1 MTAWLAIIA
10 PAWIAGS
17 ILALLSAPLGC
28 LVLWRRMAFFAD
40 ALAHGT
46 LLGVALAVLWQLPMG
61 IGIGIVSILVVLGL
75 VFIDDERLPVDA
87 VLAVVAVSLLCL
99 GLLTLTQLTDQQA
112 NVLGFLFGNLLELDW
127 ADLPLIA
134 VSVLVGLGLLIY
146 IWPAQIKLA
155 THEALARIQGIN
167 PMRQRLFFMG
177 VLAGFCAIAL
187 QAVGSF
193 INQRAIGV
201 ASINSAFMVGLT
213 KTNGCYLFNHC
224 PARRYAW
231 RLGKYLAR
239 YPNGACYRFGT
250 GYFIFCGAHYLK
262 ANKQKIRVR
271 IHISKILVPTPLAL
285 FTCSTKLPRT
295 SAMTFRS

>member
-46 LLGVALAVLWQLPMG
+46 LLGVALAVWWQLPMG
-61 IGIGIVSILVVLGL
+61 IGIALVSVMVVLGL
-75 VFIDDERLPVDA
+75 VLIDDERLPADA

-99 GLLTLTQLTDQQA
+99 GLLALTQLTDQQA

-127 ADLPLIA
+127 ADLPLLA
-134 VSVLVGLGLLIY
+134 GSVLVGLGLLMY

-167 PMRQRLFFMG
+167 PTRQRL
-177 VLAGFCAIAL
+177 I
-187 QAVGSF
+187 
-193 INQRAIGV
+193 
-201 ASINSAFMVGLT
+201 
-213 KTNGCYLFNHC
+213 
-224 PARRYAW
+224 
-231 RLGKYLAR
+231 
-239 YPNGACYRFGT
+239 
-250 GYFIFCGAHYLK
+250 
-262 ANKQKIRVR
+262 
-271 IHISKILVPTPLAL
+271 
-285 FTCSTKLPRT
+285 
-295 SAMTFRS
+295 

>member
-17 ILALLSAPLGC
+17 ILGLLSAPLGC

-46 LLGVALAVLWQLPMG
+46 LLGVAIAVWWQLPMG
-61 IGIGIVSILVVLGL
+61 IGIATVSVLVVLGL
-75 VFIDDERLPVDA
+75 VLIEDERLPTDA

-127 ADLPLIA
+127 ADLPLLA
-134 VSVLVGLGLLIY
+134 GSVLIGLVFLAY

-155 THEALARIQGIN
+155 THEALARIQGVN
-167 PMRQRLFFMG
+167 PTRQRLFFMG

-187 QAVGSF
+187 QAVGSLLISGLLVLPALTARLWSTAPKQMVIF
-193 INQRAIGV
+193 ALIIAQVGVTLGVWSSIWLDIQTGLAIV
-201 ASINSAFMVGLT
+201 LVLAVLFFSAILISKIMT
-213 KTNGCYLFNHC
+213 
-224 PARRYAW
+224 
-231 RLGKYLAR
+231 
-239 YPNGACYRFGT
+239 
-250 GYFIFCGAHYLK
+250 
-262 ANKQKIRVR
+262 KIRV
-271 IHISKILVPTPLAL
+271 
-285 FTCSTKLPRT
+285 
-295 SAMTFRS
+295 

>member
-1 MTAWLAIIA
+1 MSAWLAIIA

-46 LLGVALAVLWQLPMG
+46 LLGVALAVWWQLPMG
-61 IGIGIVSILVVLGL
+61 VGIAIISIAVVLGL
-75 VFIDDERLPVDA
+75 VLIDDERLPVDA

-99 GLLTLTQLTDQQA
+99 GLLALTQLTDQQA

-127 ADLPLIA
+127 ADLPLLA
-134 VSVLVGLGLLIY
+134 TSVLVGLGLLIY

-167 PMRQRLFFMG
+167 PARQRLFFMG

-187 QAVGSF
+187 QAVGSLLISGLLVLPALSARLWVSSPKKMVLMSLLIAQVGVTLGVWGSIWLDIQTGLSIVLILAILFF
-193 INQRAIGV
+193 I
-201 ASINSAFMVGLT
+201 
-213 KTNGCYLFNHC
+213 
-224 PARRYAW
+224 
-231 RLGKYLAR
+231 
-239 YPNGACYRFGT
+239 
-250 GYFIFCGAHYLK
+250 
-262 ANKQKIRVR
+262 
-271 IHISKILVPTPLAL
+271 AL
-285 FTCSTKLPRT
+285 FFSKLKT
-295 SAMTFRS
+295 LKFWSAERRH